1 MGGHYGSGRQGL
13 MAKYIALSL
22 IWSESKKAYVHPG
35 EEYECDDEIALI
47 LLEKGI
53 IKPAEYK
60 RRAKKGAK
68 R

>member
-1 MGGHYGSGRQGL
+1 